1 MTVLLLAPAA
11 LSLLVL
17 GAHFLRAGQLP
28 LVVAAVALV
37 GLLFVRRRWAAR
49 TVQAALV
56 LGALEWVR
64 TTLAL
69 VGSRMSTGEPYLRMV
84 VILGAVAAV
93 CALSAL
99 VFLAPPVRRWFRAE
113 RTPVVPAR
121 EA

>member
-1 MTVLLLAPAA
+1 MTALLLAPAA

-17 GAHFLRAGQLP
+17 GAHFLRAGQPL

-49 TVQAALV
+49 TVQAALL

-69 VGSRMSTGEPYLRMV
+69 AGARMSTGEPYLRMV

-99 VFLAPPVRRWFRAE
+99 VFFAPPVRRWFRTE
-113 RTPVVPAR
+113 RTPAVPAR